1 MLLSTPVQTSKNDSL
16 TTVSASNFIYITLLS
31 VHRLWQPPQQHRHS
45 NTVTRN
51 QLQYISIKYHGMGL
65 QFFFTVCGS
74 HSSVCAYITRL
85 KREECCWDHGMPA
98 VLPHVIVLTVEF
110 KIHTPLLHINK
121 TTLRITIL
129 SHTGSSSC
137 TSVTSRG
144 ANGFFLF
151 ATNTAQHIH
160 YNKCL
165 A

>member
-1 MLLSTPVQTSKNDSL
+1 MFTVFGNLLSNTATAILSHETNYS
-16 TTVSASNFIYITLLS
+16 TLVLS
-31 VHRLWQPPQQHRHS
+31 IMAWVC
-45 NTVTRN
+45 N
-51 QLQYISIKYHGMGL
+51 
-65 QFFFTVCGS
+65 FFTVCGS

-85 KREECCWDHGMPA
+85 KREECCWDHGMSA